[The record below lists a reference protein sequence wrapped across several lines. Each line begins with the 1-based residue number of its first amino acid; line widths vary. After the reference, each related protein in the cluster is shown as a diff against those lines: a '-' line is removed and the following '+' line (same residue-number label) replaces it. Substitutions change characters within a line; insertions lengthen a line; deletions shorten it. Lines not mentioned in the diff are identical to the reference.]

1 MDVVLASVIRVVS
14 AVIELYIWLIVV
26 NAVLSW
32 LIAFGVV
39 NRTNRFVHMVGD
51 FTYRLTEPALG
62 PIRRLLPNMGGID
75 LSPVALILLL
85 ILFKDIA
92 LGLLWKYG
100 VAG

>member
-14 AVIELYIWLIVV
+14 AAIELYSWIIVI

-32 LIAFGVV
+32 LIAFNVV
-39 NRTNRFVHMVGD
+39 NQSNKLIYMIGD
-51 FTYRLTEPALG
+51 FSYRITEPALR
-62 PIRRLLPNMGGID
+62 PIRKMMPNLGGMD
-75 LSPVALILLL
+75 VAPVVLILLL
-85 ILFKDIA
+85 ILVKDII